1 MDCFECSAH
10 PLPSRKHLDVI
21 ADGWNEVIYIF
32 SQQLVQRFERMAFAF
47 RKVLTE

>member
-21 ADGWNEVIYIF
+21 ADGWDDDIYIF
-32 SQQLVQRFERMAFAF
+32 SQQLVQRFELMALAF
-47 RKVLTE
+47 TKVLTE